1 MEYATFNFTAS
12 QQLVLRASP
21 VALAFSA
28 ARGPQ
33 ATAVRAKKP
42 EEVEKEARARVVSEG
57 GDPGNATLVLSR
69 HSIQFGK
76 YQGQTFKWLLENDAG
91 YAIQLVHSHQRE
103 RETNTMTSPLMAN
116 KDALAQYSCAHQVF
130 ISHLK
135 FHRAHEEAWARA
147 SQPGREGE
155 ALVGFG
161 QFKGDTLKDLYEST
175 DKYRQGFVKWLRRKT
190 PQPGT
195 AMDAARKYILRRDA
209 ERPAATAAGSSSSSS
224 STSTTTTAGA
234 SSFPPFP
241 TSSTSTAATR
251 GLVAPA
257 VSALLGRRPMGPG
270 ELQAKVKKMMTT
282 TTPRPAVPAVSRPQR
297 GQPPSVPP
305 PPSVDVTDEEL
316 VQAALDVELADVQ
329 VLQGVGLPLPVVAPP
344 PPPPPA
350 PSPPPPPPRLAA
362 PPTLASAPAPT
373 PQPVVTQ
380 EPRRVSVEETPSGE
394 ATLAPAP
401 AQRKRKRKEKHVE
414 QPILSAPAAA
424 EPTIPESWRTTLSRE
439 QQEWVGRA
447 LFTIDSRGKTSLTTD
462 LNLWWDPP
470 QPRPTFAQPPASPA
484 AFFACR
490 LFL

>member
-1 MEYATFNFTAS
+1 MEYAKFNLTAS

-57 GDPGNATLVLSR
+57 GEPGNATLMLSR
-69 HSIQFGK
+69 HSIQFGH
-76 YQGQTFKWLLENDAG
+76 FKWLLENDAG
-91 YAIQLVHSHQRE
+91 YTIQLVYSHQRE
-103 RETNTMTSPLMAN
+103 RETNTSTSPAN

-135 FHRAHEEAWARA
+135 FHRAHEEARARA

-161 QFKGDTLKDLYEST
+161 QFKGDTLKDLYKST
-175 DKYRQGFVKWLRRKT
+175 DKDRQRFLKWLRRKT

-209 ERPAATAAGSSSSSS
+209 ERPTATAAGSSS
-224 STSTTTTAGA
+224 TSTTTNA
-234 SSFPPFP
+234 
-241 TSSTSTAATR
+241 
-251 GLVAPA
+251 
-257 VSALLGRRPMGPG
+257 
-270 ELQAKVKKMMTT
+270 
-282 TTPRPAVPAVSRPQR
+282 AVSRPQR

-350 PSPPPPPPRLAA
+350 PSPPPPPQLAA
-362 PPTLASAPAPT
+362 PPTRVSAPAPT
-373 PQPVVTQ
+373 PQQVVTQ
-380 EPRRVSVEETPSGE
+380 KPRRVSVEEMPSGE

-401 AQRKRKRKEKHVE
+401 RKRKRKEKHVE

-439 QQEWVGRA
+439 QQEWIGRA
-447 LFTIDSRGKTSLTTD
+447 LFTIDSRGKSSLITD
-462 LNLWWDPP
+462 LNLWWDPL
-470 QPRPTFAQPPASPA
+470 QPRLTFAQPPASPA
-484 AFFACR
+484 TFFACR
-490 LFL
+490 LFLWMPVPIWGVRPACAQPGCNRPFTKAGLYKTIRRVDG